1 MAVRALAEILLERL
15 RADDLQ
21 GFEDC
26 LTDPLVSQ
34 AFECSDGLVFHK
46 ACDHINIGFVRAA
59 LPHTLPSYIGK
70 EVNYSVVCRN
80 MDLFETLITCDATV
94 FDHIHPKT
102 LYLLAQRGLDVRN
115 MPYSQHNIEQ
125 DMLVLFLNTAPE
137 WIVRKQLQQMH
148 TSHASKEALFMV
160 EGLLAQQ
167 QKQILEQHI
176 SDNGHA
182 AMARKM

>member
-21 GFEDC
+21 GFEDR

-46 ACDHINIGFVRAA
+46 ACDHINMGFVRAA
-59 LPHTLPSYIGK
+59 LPHTLPRYIGK

-80 MDLFETLITCDATV
+80 RNLFEMLITCNASV

-102 LYLLAQRGLDVRN
+102 LYLLAQRSLDVQN

-125 DMLVLFLNTAPE
+125 DMLVLFLDNAPKE
-137 WIVRKQLQQMH
+137 VTDQQLQQMY
-148 TSHASKEALFMV
+148 TSHASKEALSMV
-160 EGLLAQQ
+160 EDLLAQQ

-176 SDNGHA
+176 PGVIPVNTG
-182 AMARKM
+182 RKM